1 MKQDSTDDLIRQHEG
16 LVFYTLN
23 MLNCAYSDDARGV
36 AYEALWR
43 ALRSFDDDRGV
54 SFSTYAVTCIKNAL
68 YDLFRKAKEVQ
79 AYEVS
84 IEALYELG
92 EYDRGFEDEEPQQD
106 YTALHKAV
114 DEALNRLSGKKHTIA
129 KLWLE
134 SSMSV
139 TALAAEVPCSQSYA
153 SQTIAEFKAILRRDL
168 TDAGYCRDDAVNQ
181 KDIKQP

>member
-1 MKQDSTDDLIRQHEG
+1 MKQDNTDDLIRQHEG

-23 MLNCAYSDDARGV
+23 MFNCAYSDDARGV

-43 ALRSFDDDRGV
+43 ALRSFDDSRGV

-68 YDLFRKAKEVQ
+68 YDLFRKAREVQ
-79 AYEVS
+79 ANEVS
-84 IEALYELG
+84 IEELYELG
-92 EYDRGFEDEEPQQD
+92 EYDERFEEDEPQQD

-114 DEALNRLSGKKHTIA
+114 DEALSKLSGKKRIIVT
-129 KLWLE
+129 LWLE

-153 SQTIAEFKAILRRDL
+153 SQTIAEFKAVLRKEL
-168 TDAGYCRDDAVNQ
+168 TDAGYCRDDAAN
-181 KDIKQP
+181 KKNYKQP